1 MINFKN
7 VTKNFHGKDI
17 LKDVSG
23 NVEKGQVVCII
34 GPSGAGKSTLL
45 RCLNLLEKPTKG
57 DIFFKGENIC
67 DRSADINHIRSKLT
81 MVFQNFNLFNNKNAL
96 ENVIL
101 GPMVVNKVPKAEAI
115 VFGERLLEKVHY
127 EIGRASCRERV

>member
-81 MVFQNFNLFNNKNAL
+81 MIFQNIEDRKS
-96 ENVIL
+96 
-101 GPMVVNKVPKAEAI
+101 VV
-115 VFGERLLEKVHY
+115 
-127 EIGRASCRERV
+127 

>member
-45 RCLNLLEKPTKG
+45 RC
-57 DIFFKGENIC
+57 
-67 DRSADINHIRSKLT
+67 AD
-81 MVFQNFNLFNNKNAL
+81 Q
-96 ENVIL
+96 
-101 GPMVVNKVPKAEAI
+101 
-115 VFGERLLEKVHY
+115 
-127 EIGRASCRERV
+127 IGRASCRERV